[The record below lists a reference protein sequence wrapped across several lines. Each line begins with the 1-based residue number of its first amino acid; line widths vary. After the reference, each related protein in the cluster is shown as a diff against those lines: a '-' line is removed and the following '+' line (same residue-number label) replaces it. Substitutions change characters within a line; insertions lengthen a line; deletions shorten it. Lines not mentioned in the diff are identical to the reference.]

1 MNLRLLGE
9 RTKKG
14 IVREF
19 GVSVYILLYLKWIT
33 NKDLLHG
40 SLLNVMWQPG
50 WEVNSGEEY
59 ICMAK
64 FLHYS
69 PKTIK
74 TMFVN
79 RTTLIHNTM

>member
-1 MNLRLLGE
+1 M
-9 RTKKG
+9 KKG

-19 GVSVYILLYLKWIT
+19 GMSVYILLYLRWIT

-50 WEVNSGEEY
+50 WEVNSGGEC

-64 FLHYS
+64 FLRYS

-74 TMFVN
+74 T
-79 RTTLIHNTM
+79 LLSIQQC